1 MFTAHVDF
9 TSQAY
14 ALAATGYT
22 SPHVMPQFS
31 ANISTLFREVEMP
44 ARIARAAAC
53 GFSGIE
59 LQFPYDQDPRAL
71 RAQLDRYAL
80 PLVLMNFPAG
90 DLLEGGPGLAG
101 PDGNE
106 SAFGRALETARSYAQ
121 ILRPQAMNLLA
132 GRTGPD
138 QDRTT
143 CLPRLREQLLM
154 AAEITDGLGIRLLI
168 EAVNTV
174 DLPGFL
180 VADARQ
186 AIELIDDL
194 PQIDLQLQYD
204 CYHMAQM
211 SADPVEQ
218 LPGLIDRIGH
228 IQFSDLPDRTEPGLG
243 RLDFDAIFDLVDEL
257 GYPGWVGAEYFPTR
271 VTEQTLGWLRARG

>member
-154 AAEITDGLGIRLLI
+154 AAEITDGLGIRL
-168 EAVNTV
+168 
-174 DLPGFL
+174 
-180 VADARQ
+180 
-186 AIELIDDL
+186 
-194 PQIDLQLQYD
+194 QIDLRQVVDQFNR
-204 CYHMAQM
+204 
-211 SADPVEQ
+211 
-218 LPGLIDRIGH
+218 LPGIGNQKPGQIDGV
-228 IQFSDLPDRTEPGLG
+228 D
-243 RLDFDAIFDLVDEL
+243 RLDQQANAQA
-257 GYPGWVGAEYFPTR
+257 VGDF
-271 VTEQTLGWLRARG
+271 GSH